1 MPDHFDLET
10 FRTRHFDYK
19 PGHHVAVFGPTQI
32 SGKSTLSFA
41 LLEAVKRFQPEIGV
55 TTLCMKH
62 RDRVIAHWT
71 KRLGFREIPSWPP
84 EPKFSELPPFG
95 SKPPGYTL
103 WPRQTLTDPEGDNER
118 LQREFVKAI
127 THNRGHTPSITH
139 ANELYG
145 LLAELSKAKDRAGAP
160 MTSMR
165 PLLTAV
171 ITRDS
176 IAGHGLWYESQKP
189 SGTQGISIPGF
200 FFNSAEHMLLAK
212 DGEERNR
219 KRYGEISCGIDPAEI
234 ERETLKLDRN
244 SWLYIRRSGPEWAI
258 VDAYDPSLAV

>member
-1 MPDHFDLET
+1 MPEHFDLET
-10 FRTRHFDYK
+10 FRTKKFDYRA
-19 PGHHVAVFGPTQI
+19 GHHLAVFGPTQI

-41 LLEAVKRFQPEIGV
+41 LLEAVKRYQPEMHV

-62 RDRVIAHWT
+62 KDRVIAGWT
-71 KRLGFREIPSWPP
+71 ERLGFREIPAWPP

-95 SKPPGYTL
+95 KPAPGHTL
-103 WPRQTLTDPEGDNER
+103 WPHQSLTDPEADNEL

-127 THNRGHTPSITH
+127 VHNRGHTPSITH

-145 LLAELSKAKDRAGAP
+145 LLAELSKTKDRAGRP
-160 MTSMR
+160 MVPMR
-165 PLLTAV
+165 SLLTAV

-200 FFNSAEHMLLAK
+200 FFNSAEHMFLAR

-219 KRYGEISCGIDPAEI
+219 KRYGEISCGIDPASI
-234 ERETLKLDRN
+234 ERETMGLDKN
-244 SWLYIRRSGPEWAI
+244 SWLYIRRSGPEWAVI
-258 VDAYDPSLAV
+258 DAYDPSLAF

>member
-1 MPDHFDLET
+1 MPEHFDLET
-10 FRTRHFDYK
+10 FRTRKFDYRA
-19 PGHHVAVFGPTQI
+19 GHHLAVFGPTQI

-41 LLEAVKRFQPEIGV
+41 LLEAVLKYQPEINV

-62 RDRVIAHWT
+62 KDRVIAHWT
-71 KRLGFREIPSWPP
+71 ERLGFREIPSFPP
-84 EPKFSELPPFG
+84 APTLKGMFG
-95 SKPPGYTL
+95 DKPAGHTL
-103 WPRQTLTDPEGDNER
+103 WPHQSLTDPVADNEL

-127 THNRGHTPSITH
+127 VHNRAHTPSITH

-145 LLAELSKAKDRAGAP
+145 LLAELSARKDREGRPLIP
-160 MTSMR
+160 MR
-165 PLLTAV
+165 QLLTAV

-200 FFNSAEHMLLAK
+200 FFNSAEHMFLAR

-219 KRYGEISCGIDPAEI
+219 KRYGEIACGIDPASI
-234 ERETLKLDRN
+234 ERETMRLDKN
-244 SWLYIRRSGPEWAI
+244 SWLYLRRSGPEWAVI
-258 VDAYDPSLAV
+258 DAYDPSLAV

>member
-1 MPDHFDLET
+1 MPEHFDLET
-10 FRTRHFDYK
+10 FRAKHFDYR
-19 PGHHVAVFGPTQI
+19 PGHHLAVFGPTQI

-41 LLEAVKRFQPEIGV
+41 LLEAVKRFQPDIGV
-55 TTLCMKH
+55 ITLCMKH

-71 KRLGFREIPSWPP
+71 KRLGFREVPSWPP
-84 EPKFSELPPFG
+84 ARKFGELKPFG
-95 SKPPGYTL
+95 QPPPGYTL
-103 WPRQTLTDPEGDNER
+103 WPPQTLTDPESDNER

-127 THNRGHTPSITH
+127 VHNRSHTPSITH

-145 LLAELSKAKDRAGAP
+145 LLAELNKARTRAGLP
-160 MTSMR
+160 LVSMR
-165 PLLTAV
+165 QLLTAV

-176 IAGHGLWYESQKP
+176 IAGHGLWFESQKP

-200 FFNSAEHMLLAK
+200 FFNSSEHMLLAK

-234 ERETLKLDRN
+234 ERETLKLDRH
-244 SWLYIRRSGPEWAI
+244 SWLYIRRSGPEWAVI
-258 VDAYDPSLAV
+258 DAYDPSLAV

>member
-1 MPDHFDLET
+1 MPEHFDLDT
-10 FRTRHFDYK
+10 FRYKHFDYQ

-32 SGKSTLSFA
+32 AGKSTLSFA
-41 LLEAVKRFQPEIGV
+41 LLEAVVKLLPEIKPV
-55 TTLCMKH
+55 TLCMKH

-71 KRLGFREIPSWPP
+71 KRLGFRETPAWPP
-84 EPKFSELPPFG
+84 DPKIGELLG
-95 SKPPGYTL
+95 NKPPGYTL
-103 WPRQTLTDPEGDNER
+103 WPRQTLSDVRGDNER

-127 THNRGHTPSITH
+127 VHNRGHTPSITH

-145 LLAELSKAKDRAGAP
+145 LLAELSKDKDRAGNP
-160 MTSMR
+160 MDSLR
-165 PLLTAV
+165 QLLTAV

-212 DGEERNR
+212 DGEVRNR
-219 KRYGEISCGIDPAEI
+219 QRYAEIACGIDGTEI
-234 ERETLKLDRN
+234 ERETLKLDPF
-244 SWLYIRRSGPEWAI
+244 SWLYIRRSGPQWAI
-258 VDAYDPSLAV
+258 IDAYDKSLSV